1 MDIPNSEI
9 ANKKS
14 LPGELRAVIHILSAD
29 DELRS
34 KALPF
39 VDINKHEVNWYG
51 LSQNYFGS
59 GHSSAIMWAKSI
71 WSASQPKHFD
81 LLERSSS
88 MDSTV
93 RKSVLEALAISWGL
107 L

>member
-1 MDIPNSEI
+1 MDIINIEI
-9 ANKKS
+9 AKKKS
-14 LPGELRAVIHILSAD
+14 MPSELRAVIHIFSAD

-34 KALPF
+34 KALSF
-39 VDINKHEVNWYG
+39 VDVNKREVNWYG
-51 LSQNYFGS
+51 LSRHYFGS

-71 WSASQPKHFD
+71 WSASQPKNSD
-81 LLERSSS
+81 LFERASS
-88 MDSTV
+88 MDSNV

>member
-1 MDIPNSEI
+1 MDIPNIEI
-9 ANKKS
+9 ANKKL
-14 LPGELRAVIHILSAD
+14 LPQELRAVIHIFSAD
-29 DELRS
+29 EELRS

-39 VDINKHEVNWYG
+39 VDTKKHEVNWYG
-51 LSQNYFGS
+51 ISQNCFGS

-71 WSASQPKHFD
+71 WSASQPKHLD
-81 LLERSSS
+81 LFERASS

-93 RKSVLEALAISWGL
+93 RKYVLEGLAISWGL